1 MKRLIIGLIASIF
14 LSGCSILDKNTTA
27 GLQVITN
34 DKTSSVFLDG
44 QFLEKA
50 PLIEKNI
57 KPGTYSVR
65 IEPDDPK
72 LVPYET
78 SVTLRKGLLT
88 VITWKPD
95 TRPELSG
102 GVIYEMEPL
111 KNKQQSEVSFITIP
125 DGAIVAFDGAEKEFA
140 PVIIPGIDPGQHEFE
155 ITLPSYESQQ
165 HTINVVQGYRMIV
178 RVKLAKLEAIPESEM
193 EPPTSEGS
201 ITPETQ
207 PTDTTEPLEIKQS
220 SPSAEA
226 SQSGQLVRIL
236 PTNFFQEGK
245 EVLRVRSEPST
256 ESNTLG
262 FVESNTTQTS
272 GGESKLGWNSVIFHT
287 SLGWVSSDYSRME

>member
-1 MKRLIIGLIASIF
+1 MKRFLIVIATSLF
-14 LSGCSILDKNTTA
+14 LSGCSLLDKNTTA
-27 GLQVITN
+27 GLQVITT
-34 DKTSSVFLDG
+34 DQPSSVFLDG

-57 KPGTYSVR
+57 KPGTYGVR
-65 IEPDDPK
+65 IEPDDPS

-125 DGAIVAFDGAEKEFA
+125 DGAIVALEGHEKEFA
-140 PVIIPGIDPGQHEFE
+140 PVIIPGVNPGQREFE

-178 RVKLAKLEAIPESEM
+178 RVKLAKLEAISEAEM
-193 EPPTSEGS
+193 KPPIIEAEVIPGS
-201 ITPETQ
+201 VSDMTET
-207 PTDTTEPLEIKQS
+207 LEIKQS

-226 SQSGQLVRIL
+226 SQSGQLIRIL
-236 PTNFFQEGK
+236 PTNFFQDGK

-256 ESNTLG
+256 ESTTAG
-262 FVESNTTQTS
+262 FIEANTTHQS
-272 GGESKLGWNSVIFHT
+272 GGETRLGWNSIIFNG
-287 SLGWVSSDYSRME
+287 SLGWISSEYSKLE

>member
-1 MKRLIIGLIASIF
+1 MKRFLIVIVASLF

-34 DKTSSVFLDG
+34 DKPSSVFLDG

-57 KPGTYSVR
+57 KPGTYGVR
-65 IEPDDPK
+65 IEPDDPT

-125 DGAIVAFDGAEKEFA
+125 DGAIVALDGHEKEFA
-140 PVIIPGIDPGQHEFE
+140 PVIVPGVDPGQHEFE

-193 EPPTSEGS
+193 EPPVSEV
-201 ITPETQ
+201 EAATQ
-207 PTDTTEPLEIKQS
+207 PPADTTEPLDIKQA

-226 SQSGQLVRIL
+226 SPSGQLVRIL
-236 PTNFFQEGK
+236 PTNFFQDDR
-245 EVLRVRSEPST
+245 EVLRVRSQPST
-256 ESNTLG
+256 ESATAG
-262 FVESNTTQTS
+262 FVEANSTHTP
-272 GGESKLGWNSVIFHT
+272 GGEAKLGWNSIIYNGA
-287 SLGWVSSDYSRME
+287 LGWVSSDYSRLE

>member
-1 MKRLIIGLIASIF
+1 M
-14 LSGCSILDKNTTA
+14 SGCSLLDKNTTA
-27 GLQVITN
+27 GLQVITT
-34 DKTSSVFLDG
+34 DKPSSVFLDG

-50 PLIEKNI
+50 PLIQKNI
-57 KPGTYSVR
+57 KPGTYGVR
-65 IEPDDPK
+65 IEPDDPS

-125 DGAIVAFDGAEKEFA
+125 DGAIVALDGHEKEFA
-140 PVIIPGIDPGQHEFE
+140 PVIVPGVEPGQHEFE

-178 RVKLAKLEAIPESEM
+178 RVKLAKLEAISESEM
-193 EPPTSEGS
+193 EPAVSENEEVIETSP
-201 ITPETQ
+201 I
-207 PTDTTEPLEIKQS
+207 DTTEPLDIKQS

-226 SQSGQLVRIL
+226 TQSGQLVRIL
-236 PTNFFQEGK
+236 PTNFIQDGK
-245 EVLRVRSEPST
+245 EVLRVRSAPST
-256 ESNTLG
+256 ESITLG
-262 FVESNTTQTS
+262 FVEANTTQPA
-272 GGESKLGWNSVIFHT
+272 GGESKLGWNSIVFNG
-287 SLGWVSSDYSRME
+287 SLGWVSSDYSRLE